1 MWVCVDY
8 NPDTVKPQTI
18 EVPIQ
23 GMDCAEC
30 TRHVQH
36 AIAALPGVQGVEVY
50 LASEKAV
57 VRLDPKQ
64 VDLPAIRRA
73 VEGAGY
79 KAPERLERGQAT
91 LETTGVGR
99 RLSLLL
105 AGLFILILVGVVL
118 GEWLGWFEWLNER
131 LPWWAGLGLV
141 LALGYPVL
149 RNVVR
154 ATLKGQVLSHTLMTL
169 GVVAA
174 LLVQEWMTALM
185 VVFFMRVGDFV
196 ERFTAGRARQA
207 VGELA
212 RMAPQTARVEREGNE
227 IELPAEQVGP
237 GEIVIV
243 RPGEV
248 IPVDGEVV
256 GGAAAVNQ
264 AAITGEALPV
274 EAGPGTQVYAASL
287 AISGSLRV
295 RTQRSGRATVFGQVI
310 HLVEEAELQKA
321 PVERMADKFSAYYL
335 PVVAGVAAL
344 TFAIGRDP
352 LATAAVLVVACS
364 CAFALATPL
373 AMLAS
378 VGAAARRGVM
388 IKGGKYLELLA
399 RAEVV
404 LIDKTGTLT
413 LGRPEI
419 ADRWVVDPVLFD
431 EQQILSY
438 AASAERYSEHPLA
451 EAVREAARGRG
462 LALGEPEQFEA
473 IPGRGVRAVVNG
485 RLVEVGKEEMGSL
498 TMTEQ
503 ARQWK
508 AAQEGL
514 GRSVLL
520 VRVDGELTGMLA
532 AADRLRDEAPAAIE
546 ELRALGI
553 EQIELLTGDNEGAA
567 AELAGRLGV
576 DYRAGLLPQ
585 DKIQIVKDY
594 QARGKVVVMVG
605 DGINDAPALTQAEAG
620 IAMGAAGSD
629 LAIEAAHVALMRED
643 WRLVPDLLRIA
654 RRTMG
659 VVRGNIAFTAVYNL
673 AGLSLA
679 AFGLLP
685 PVLAAA
691 AQSLPDL
698 IILGNSARLI
708 RQK

>member
-1 MWVCVDY
+1 
-8 NPDTVKPQTI
+8 
-18 EVPIQ
+18 
-23 GMDCAEC
+23 MDCAEC
-30 TRHVQH
+30 TRHVQA

-57 VRLDPKQ
+57 VRLDPGQ

-73 VEGAGY
+73 VERAGY
-79 KAPERLERGQAT
+79 TAPERLERGQAT
-91 LETTGVGR
+91 LETTGAGR
-99 RLSLLL
+99 RLSGLL
-105 AGLFILILVGVVL
+105 AGLFILILVVVVL
-118 GEWLGWFEWLNER
+118 GEWQGWFEWLNER
-131 LPWWAGLGLV
+131 LPWWAGLGLA

-154 ATLKGQVLSHTLMTL
+154 AVLKGQVLSHTLMTL

-212 RMAPQTARVEREGNE
+212 RMAPQTARVEREGIE
-227 IELPAEQVGP
+227 IELPAEQVAP

-248 IPVDGEVV
+248 IPVDGEVI

-295 RTQRSGRATVFGQVI
+295 RTRQSGRATVFGQVI

-419 ADRWVVDPVLFD
+419 VDEFRADPTAFD
-431 EQQILSY
+431 ELQTLAY
-438 AASAERYSEHPLA
+438 AAAAERYSEHPLA

-462 LALGEPEQFEA
+462 LALGEPKQFEA
-473 IPGRGVRAVVNG
+473 IPGRGVRARVEG
-485 RLVEVGKEEMGSL
+485 KLVEVGKEEMGSL
-498 TMTEQ
+498 AMTEQ

-594 QARGKVVVMVG
+594 QARGMVVVMVG
-605 DGINDAPALTQAEAG
+605 DGINDAPALAQAEAG

-659 VVRGNIAFTAVYNL
+659 VVKGNIAFTAAYNL
-673 AGLSLA
+673 VGLSLA

>member
-1 MWVCVDY
+1 
-8 NPDTVKPQTI
+8 
-18 EVPIQ
+18 
-23 GMDCAEC
+23 MDCAEC
-30 TRHVQH
+30 TRHVQA
-36 AIAALPGVQGVEVY
+36 AIAALPGVQGAEVY

-57 VRLDPKQ
+57 VRLDPGQ

-79 KAPERLERGQAT
+79 TALERLERGQAT
-91 LETTGVGR
+91 LETTGAGR
-99 RLSLLL
+99 RLTGLL
-105 AGLFILILVGVVL
+105 AGLFILILVVVVL

-131 LPWWAGLGLV
+131 LPWWLGLGLV

-196 ERFTAGRARQA
+196 EHFTAERARRA
-207 VGELA
+207 VRELA

-227 IELPAEQVGP
+227 IELPAEQVKP
-237 GEIVIV
+237 GEMVIV

-256 GGAAAVNQ
+256 GGRAAVNQ

-287 AISGSLRV
+287 AILGSLRV
-295 RTQRSGRATVFGQVI
+295 RTRQSGRATVFGQVI

-378 VGAAARRGVM
+378 VGAAARRGLM

-419 ADRWVVDPVLFD
+419 VDEFRADPTAFD
-431 EQQILSY
+431 ELQTLAY
-438 AASAERYSEHPLA
+438 AAAAERYSEHPLA

-473 IPGRGVRAVVNG
+473 IPGRGVRARVDG
-485 RLVEVGKEEMGSL
+485 KLVEVGKEEMGSL
-498 TMTEQ
+498 AMTEQ

-605 DGINDAPALTQAEAG
+605 DGINDAPALAQAQAG

-659 VVRGNIAFTAVYNL
+659 VVKGNIAFTAIYNL
-673 AGLSLA
+673 VGLSLA